1 MAGQSVQQAD
11 IPTIPVPHDLLN
23 DFKNVCHNFTTLD
36 FSFIILWKIVA
47 FYNYCR
53 IIYCDNNLV
62 KV

>member
-11 IPTIPVPHDLLN
+11 IPTIPCLTILLN

-47 FYNYCR
+47 F
-53 IIYCDNNLV
+53 
-62 KV
+62 